1 MECKHDSYEVKQIMD
16 MKFCVCKCGFQ
27 WKGDKPYSNRLQ
39 PIAEK
44 REEVN
49 MPCYNCT
56 PIPRHGCHTV
66 KAVIEKGVVYCIDCG
81 KDVTHELNA
90 IFDPVCRKCGD
101 PLTTCELVCENCR
114 IA

>member
-1 MECKHDSYEVKQIMD
+1 M
-16 MKFCVCKCGFQ
+16 
-27 WKGDKPYSNRLQ
+27 
-39 PIAEK
+39 A
-44 REEVN
+44 
-49 MPCYNCT
+49 CYNCT
-56 PIPRHGCHTV
+56 PIPRPGCHTV

-101 PLTTCELVCENCR
+101 VLTTCELVCENCR